1 MRKLMWFTIGFAVS
15 CVAAVYLLAGSIL
28 GWLALAFGIAAI
40 AMLFLPQ
47 KPVNVIA
54 VMLIGFSV
62 GVLWLW
68 GYSSVYLQPAK
79 QFDGKMIMTTIEATD
94 YVRQSEYG
102 GTVEGKILLGD
113 RSYPA
118 RLYLDSSRDIKPGDK
133 IIGVYTLGMTTPKGT
148 EDSDYY
154 QGNGIFVIADP
165 EGAVSVE
172 AVEKIPAKYFP
183 QVLRKKITTL
193 LDAAFP
199 QDTLAFARA
208 LLLGDS
214 SLLTYEQDTA
224 FKVSGIRHVIAVS
237 GLHVSIL
244 FTLIYTVA
252 FRRRVS
258 TALLGIPVLLL
269 FAAVAGFT
277 PSITRACIMQVLMIL
292 AILFDK
298 DYDPPTALAFAV
310 LVMLLANPMTITSV
324 SFQLSVGCI
333 IGIMLFSGR
342 ISGYILRKLG
352 KPRGRSFWART
363 ARWVSAGVGVTIS
376 AMIMTTPLLAY
387 YFGMV
392 SLVSVL
398 TNLLVLWVVSTI
410 FYGIMIV
417 CVLGAVWLPL
427 GKIVA
432 WVISWLIRYVLV
444 ASDALASIPLAAVY
458 TGSVYIVLWLA
469 VCYVLF
475 TAFMLCKK
483 RSPVLLLGCM
493 AACLCVSLAISY
505 AEARQDDVCVTVF
518 DVGEGQSILIKNHD
532 EYYLIDCGGSS
543 GDNAADVVSQTLL
556 AQGVFNL
563 DGLILTHFDSD
574 HTGGVSGLLSRIGAD
589 KIYLPDVEDSGTM
602 RRFLEDGYP
611 DKLCWVNEDM
621 VITNGNGVLSLISAL
636 PATKKEN
643 ETSLCIL
650 FQAKDCDILITGDR
664 GSSGEKALLAGYD
677 LPKLDIL
684 VAGHHGSAQSTNF
697 DLLSKTMPR
706 TVVISCSDKYGHP
719 AGELLQRLAMFGCE
733 VRRTD
738 LEGTIIFRG

>member
-1 MRKLMWFTIGFAVS
+1 
-15 CVAAVYLLAGSIL
+15 
-28 GWLALAFGIAAI
+28 
-40 AMLFLPQ
+40 
-47 KPVNVIA
+47 
-54 VMLIGFSV
+54 
-62 GVLWLW
+62 
-68 GYSSVYLQPAK
+68 
-79 QFDGKMIMTTIEATD
+79 MT
-94 YVRQSEYG
+94 V
-102 GTVEGKILLGD
+102 
-113 RSYPA
+113 
-118 RLYLDSSRDIKPGDK
+118 
-133 IIGVYTLGMTTPKGT
+133 PKGT

-154 QGNGIFVIADP
+154 QGNGIFILADP

-172 AVEKIPAKYFP
+172 TAEKIPAKYFP

-244 FTLIYTVA
+244 FTLMYTMA
-252 FRRRVS
+252 FRRRIS
-258 TALLGIPVLLL
+258 TALLAIPVLLL

-310 LVMLLANPMTITSV
+310 LVMLVANPMTIASV
-324 SFQLSVGCI
+324 SFQLSVSCI
-333 IGIMLFSGR
+333 IGILLFNGR
-342 ISGYILRKLG
+342 IGGYILRKLG
-352 KPRGRSFWART
+352 KPKGRSFYARSI
-363 ARWVSAGVGVTIS
+363 RWISASMGVTIS
-376 AMIMTTPLLAY
+376 AMITTTPLLAY

-392 SLVSVL
+392 SLVSIL
-398 TNLLVLWVVSTI
+398 TNLLALWVVSTI

-417 CVLGAVWLPL
+417 CILGAVWLPL

-432 WVISWLIRYVLV
+432 WLISWLIRYVLFV
-444 ASDALASIPLAAVY
+444 SKLMASFPLASVY
-458 TGSVYIVLWLA
+458 TSSIYIVLWIV
-469 VCYVLF
+469 VCYILF
-475 TAFMLCKK
+475 AAFLLCKK

-493 AACLCVSLAISY
+493 AVCLFVSLTASY
-505 AEARQDDVCVTVF
+505 SEARRDDVCVTVF
-518 DVGEGQSILIKNHD
+518 DVGEGQSILIKNFD
-532 EYYLIDCGGSS
+532 EYYLVDCGGSS
-543 GDNAADVVSQTLL
+543 GDHAADVVSQTLL
-556 AQGVFNL
+556 AQGVFKL
-563 DGLILTHFDSD
+563 DGLILTHFDTD
-574 HTGGVSGLLSRIGAD
+574 HTGGVMGLLSRVGTD
-589 KIYLPDVEDSGTM
+589 KIYLPDVADGGTM
-602 RRFLEDGYP
+602 RQSLEENYP
-611 DKLCWVNEDM
+611 DKLCFVSEDM
-621 VITNGNGVLSLISAL
+621 VFTKDDGKLSLISAL
-636 PATKKEN
+636 PAVQKEN
-643 ETSLCIL
+643 ETGLCIL

-664 GSSGEKALLAGYD
+664 GSSGEKVLLAEYD

-719 AGELLQRLAMFGCE
+719 AEDLLQRLAMFGCQ